1 MGFRKVKKELQIE
14 EVEKLVKVANN
25 IKDVISENEFSEDE
39 DGFELAK
46 IITTNLAKGGRLFR
60 ILDTLSI
67 YFEAFLNGCE
77 MLVAFFLGVISNY
90 IINVQLN
97 ILNKDIKC
105 VIVPLII
112 ISCACTIVKKL
123 IRAKNNTVFIME
135 NMTFGQYKALLNTN
149 IKKITYDRNENKKN
163 KRYIG
168 DRVVI
173 FLKQYLFKR
182 EKIINMMLSC
192 TSILYSALLFVGSAI
207 AINYQLVIVI
217 IAGLIIAFLE
227 FLKYY
232 PYDFRKN
239 SVLSIFKEIKKSI
252 RESCELLLVPSIT
265 VFVSIILLKLFNRT
279 PDDIS
284 DTLKNMAE
292 QVVGSWCAVFMIL
305 VYFAILI
312 VIFSVGM
319 LAYYKISSKINKNK

>member
-1 MGFRKVKKELQIE
+1 MEFRKVKKELQIE
-14 EVEKLVKVANN
+14 EVEKLVKAANN

-46 IITTNLAKGGRLFR
+46 IITINLAKGGGLFR
-60 ILDTLSI
+60 ILDILSI

-77 MLVAFFLGVISNY
+77 MLVAFFLGIISNY

-105 VIVPLII
+105 VIVSLII
-112 ISCACTIVKKL
+112 ISCACTIVEKL
-123 IRAKNNTVFIME
+123 IRAKNNTVFIIE

-163 KRYIG
+163 KRYIEN
-168 DRVVI
+168 RVVI
-173 FLKQYLFKR
+173 FLKQHLFKR

-207 AINYQLVIVI
+207 AINYQFVIVI
-217 IAGLIIAFLE
+217 IVGLIIAFLE
-227 FLKYY
+227 FFKYY

-292 QVVGSWCAVFMIL
+292 QIVGSWCAVFMIL
-305 VYFAILI
+305 VYFVILI